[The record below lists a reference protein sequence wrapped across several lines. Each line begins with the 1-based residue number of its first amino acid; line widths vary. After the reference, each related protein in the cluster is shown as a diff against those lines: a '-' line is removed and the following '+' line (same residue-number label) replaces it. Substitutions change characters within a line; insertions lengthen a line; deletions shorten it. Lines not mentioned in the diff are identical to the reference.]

1 MYLWNRRQSFSLF
14 HTSRGDTVFLGVLVL
29 LLAGTISL
37 FFSPQTINA
46 KPHSPA
52 ENLLQGSLTPRV
64 PSGGA
69 EASSSV
75 IELTFGFWNLENLFD
90 TEDDP
95 RNPGDNEFLPERGW
109 DEERYHRKLE
119 RLAKVIESFDVD
131 LLGVCEI
138 ENRRVLEDLLQ
149 RAPLSEKGYGI
160 AHLDSPDK
168 RGIDM
173 GVIYRAPLTL
183 AAGDQAVMLHEI
195 DLGEGT
201 PKTRGIFEAN
211 FVVDQ
216 SPLLFLVQH
225 WPSRR
230 GGEEKSRPHRIAAAQ
245 TARRVVLS
253 RIDSAAQAGYEAD
266 ILLVGDFNDDPY
278 NVSLVEHL
286 EAVRGKFALEG
297 DRGRYRLFNP
307 SWKFLGTPDV
317 GTLYYQAGWNV
328 FDQAIVSR
336 GMLDQNGY
344 EFVEGSL
351 QIYNQPS
358 VRNLNHPAHPPWW
371 FRKYRGNW
379 TEGFS
384 DHFAV
389 LGTLRVYPKSP

>member
-1 MYLWNRRQSFSLF
+1 MIQKTR
-14 HTSRGDTVFLGVLVL
+14 
-29 LLAGTISL
+29 
-37 FFSPQTINA
+37 
-46 KPHSPA
+46 
-52 ENLLQGSLTPRV
+52 
-64 PSGGA
+64 
-69 EASSSV
+69 
-75 IELTFGFWNLENLFD
+75 
-90 TEDDP
+90 DD
-95 RNPGDNEFLPERGW
+95 DEFLPERGW
-109 DEERYHRKLE
+109 DDERYARKLE
-119 RLAKVIESFDVD
+119 RLAKVIASFDVD

-149 RAPLSEKGYGI
+149 RAPLSEKGYKI

-173 GVIYRAPLTL
+173 GVIFRAPLTL
-183 AAGDQAVMLHEI
+183 AAGDQAVVLHEI

-211 FVVDQ
+211 FVVGE
-216 SPLLFLVQH
+216 SPLVFLVQH

-230 GGEEKSRPHRIAAAQ
+230 GGEEKSRPHRIAAAK

-286 EAVRGKFALEG
+286 EAVRGRFALEG

-307 SWKFLGTPDV
+307 SWKFLGTPDL

-336 GMLDQNGY
+336 GMLNRSGF

-351 QIYNQPS
+351 QIHNQTA

-389 LGTLRVYPKSP
+389 LGTLRVHPESP